1 MAAVLACGPL
11 AVLSHRSAAA
21 LWDMRPRSPF
31 VPDVCVP
38 TRAGRGQP
46 GIAVH
51 RSGTLD
57 ARDVTTHRGIPV
69 TTPARTLIDLAE
81 VVPRRVLERAMDE
94 AEAEL
99 RLDWRTVRDA
109 IARHPGRVGA
119 ARVRSVLDRH
129 DVGSTLT
136 RSALEEMVLDS
147 CDRHGLPR
155 PEVNATVGGL
165 EVDFWWP
172 AKGLV
177 LEADSRRHHD
187 TRAAFERDRARDAT
201 RLVEGL
207 RVVRVTYRRVTETP
221 EEVASLLAALL
232 AR

>member
-1 MAAVLACGPL
+1 MREKLDPTHLDHRLAALAAGQHGRVARRQLLALGIGSAAIGRRVANGRLHPVHRGVYAVGHVVRSPAGDWMAAVLACGPL

-69 TTPARTLIDLAE
+69 TSPARTLIDLAE
-81 VVPRRVLERAMDE
+81 VVPRRVLERAKDE

-109 IARHPGRVGA
+109 IARPPAGSGQRACGRCSTA
-119 ARVRSVLDRH
+119 TTSAR
-129 DVGSTLT
+129 
-136 RSALEEMVLDS
+136 
-147 CDRHGLPR
+147 P
-155 PEVNATVGGL
+155 
-165 EVDFWWP
+165 
-172 AKGLV
+172 
-177 LEADSRRHHD
+177 
-187 TRAAFERDRARDAT
+187 
-201 RLVEGL
+201 
-207 RVVRVTYRRVTETP
+207 
-221 EEVASLLAALL
+221 
-232 AR
+232 